1 MAKAVAAYCMDS
13 EEGCSGFPAV
23 EVVGLGGVGGAGSI
37 TTLLIVGPSI
47 GLTVR
52 NLSNSCSLN
61 NLIIC
66 VLMSFTSGVRGF
78 SSDKIPK
85 EFKILEL

>member
-1 MAKAVAAYCMDS
+1 MDS
-13 EEGCSGFPAV
+13 EEGCSGSPAV
-23 EVVGLGGVGGAGSI
+23 EVCRPWWSWWCRVGPT

-66 VLMSFTSGVRGF
+66 VSNVIHLRVRGF
-78 SSDKIPK
+78 SSDKISK
-85 EFKILEL
+85 GFKILEM